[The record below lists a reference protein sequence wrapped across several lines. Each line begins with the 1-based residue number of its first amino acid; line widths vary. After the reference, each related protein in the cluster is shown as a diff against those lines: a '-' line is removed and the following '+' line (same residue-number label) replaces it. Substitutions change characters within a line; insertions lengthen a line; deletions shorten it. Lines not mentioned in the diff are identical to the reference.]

1 VPRFQAFELDTLP
14 KDGADSGGPY
24 TEVLRRPGFSMG
36 IYRLPVGGEDHQHPH
51 HADEIYI
58 VQSGR
63 GVLRVE
69 GEDHPVGPGS
79 VVSVDRGAEHNFTD
93 IGEDLTVVVL
103 FAPPETP
110 ET

>member
-1 VPRFQAFELDTLP
+1 MRSLHRGPQAAGIF
-14 KDGADSGGPY
+14 DGPSTACPSAGR
-24 TEVLRRPGFSMG
+24 TTSTR
-36 IYRLPVGGEDHQHPH
+36 ITQ
-51 HADEIYI
+51 DEIYI

-69 GEDHPVGPGS
+69 GDDHPVGPGS

-93 IGEDLTVVVL
+93 IREELTVMVL

>member
-1 VPRFQAFELDTLP
+1 
-14 KDGADSGGPY
+14 
-24 TEVLRRPGFSMG
+24 MG

-93 IGEDLTVVVL
+93 IREDLTVMVL